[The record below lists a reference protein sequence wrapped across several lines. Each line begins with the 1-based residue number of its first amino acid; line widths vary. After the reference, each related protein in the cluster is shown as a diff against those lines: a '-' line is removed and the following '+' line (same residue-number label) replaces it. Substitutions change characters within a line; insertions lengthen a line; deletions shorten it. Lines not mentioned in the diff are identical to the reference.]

1 MDGFRRQLM
10 IPDHEISE
18 SIEDKV
24 KSKIGRTFVNE
35 DIFEEKSVRIYEINP
50 YFSEHY
56 KRKIQVDDND
66 QKVHIV

>member
-24 KSKIGRTFVNE
+24 KSKIRRTFVNE